1 MNTFTLKTG
10 SEFEMVDATYRISRV
25 LGHSEVVCENVET
38 GDVIKMSVL
47 QVSQAVESSA
57 LVVNDRMKGEAA
69 TCTTSMQQLSSEKV
83 LYRTNRKIGYVRHIR
98 HYEPNAVSG
107 LKIERLVSEAAKA
120 LGDIAP
126 PSARNVTRWL
136 KKYDQDQSLAIPT
149 RRRVAGKNNLSRALA
164 VQSLDTHYLSKDQ
177 ETLADCYDRYL
188 VDCGHAGQRPISIS
202 SFRRVLISDFSK
214 YEVIE
219 KRYSKTEAKKRFRTP
234 FKVSSPERPYQKL
247 ELDHT
252 ILDWVVLSDDRS
264 VVIGRPTLVC
274 ILDVATKYVV
284 AAYLS
289 FLPPSVQTVMGALK
303 MAFFPKNM
311 EDPEF
316 MCLTEPWL
324 GFGLPETLIVDNGLE
339 NHSHALSGLFQHMG
353 LAINLEFC
361 ATRSPWQKPHVE
373 RFFAAAATFLKSHA
387 GRVTKPR
394 KGETQTSTD
403 ESAVLTFSEL
413 RSFLYRWVEEIH
425 NKTPHSRTKLIPRV
439 EFEAGMRSCPP
450 FRIPVSAE
458 LFDFCAT
465 REIHRTVGP
474 HGVSLHGLTYGG
486 HNLHE
491 LKKRT
496 GEKFSARIRYS
507 PENLSNIYVFDTVR
521 KEWLKAFCTDQKYSQ
536 NLSLAEHKSIMRF
549 RDHQLANSGSR
560 KTLVESRVRL
570 LNDIRN
576 SVRSGKR
583 LKLSSKHMLEKHV
596 KGVKPTLIEQEIDRQ
611 VEEISLPDFS
621 FDPRTISNVKVIQE
635 LR

>member
-289 FLPPSVQTVMGALK
+289 FLPPSVQTVMGA
-303 MAFFPKNM
+303 
-311 EDPEF
+311 
-316 MCLTEPWL
+316 
-324 GFGLPETLIVDNGLE
+324 
-339 NHSHALSGLFQHMG
+339 
-353 LAINLEFC
+353 
-361 ATRSPWQKPHVE
+361 
-373 RFFAAAATFLKSHA
+373 
-387 GRVTKPR
+387 
-394 KGETQTSTD
+394 
-403 ESAVLTFSEL
+403 
-413 RSFLYRWVEEIH
+413 
-425 NKTPHSRTKLIPRV
+425 
-439 EFEAGMRSCPP
+439 
-450 FRIPVSAE
+450 
-458 LFDFCAT
+458 
-465 REIHRTVGP
+465 
-474 HGVSLHGLTYGG
+474 
-486 HNLHE
+486 
-491 LKKRT
+491 
-496 GEKFSARIRYS
+496 
-507 PENLSNIYVFDTVR
+507 
-521 KEWLKAFCTDQKYSQ
+521 
-536 NLSLAEHKSIMRF
+536 
-549 RDHQLANSGSR
+549 
-560 KTLVESRVRL
+560 
-570 LNDIRN
+570 
-576 SVRSGKR
+576 
-583 LKLSSKHMLEKHV
+583 
-596 KGVKPTLIEQEIDRQ
+596 
-611 VEEISLPDFS
+611 
-621 FDPRTISNVKVIQE
+621 
-635 LR
+635 